1 MSQPVDKDVA
11 TENVAKAIV
20 EKLFSARAN
29 AYVPYSAHPVA
40 SVMVSTDGQQFA
52 GTNVEVAH
60 YKGLCAEASAISAMI
75 TAGQRQLATVY
86 VMGPGDHL
94 CTPCGDCRQRIRE
107 FATPETQ
114 IKVFSGRGELLK
126 TYTMDTLL
134 PDAFG
139 PEQLPPR

>member
-1 MSQPVDKDVA
+1 MSQRAD
-11 TENVAKAIV
+11 EIV
-20 EKLFSARAN
+20 SEEIVQQLFSARAN

-52 GTNVEVAH
+52 GCNVEVAH

-75 TAGQRQLATVY
+75 TAGQRQLTTVY

-114 IKVFSGRGELLK
+114 IKVLSGNGELLK
-126 TYTMDTLL
+126 TYTMEALL

-139 PEQLPPR
+139 PEQLPTR